1 MVKYDAPKAL
11 RFFSRIVREHFKMGK
26 TFKYH
31 FLDFIAY
38 LLMVICFPL
47 NPLVL
52 LKIIEPHE
60 NKLLFYFGAGFW
72 FIGMIFVIYPFI
84 YFKLKG
90 NVSKGKAY
98 VHTNTIVTSGLYS
111 IVRHVQYTGGILSI
125 FIATTLLYPHWIFIF
140 LGIPGILLTYLGTK
154 REDKLLIEKFGDEY
168 KRYIDKVP
176 AINIVAGVIRKLKE
190 NTMLSK

>member
-1 MVKYDAPKAL
+1 
-11 RFFSRIVREHFKMGK
+11 MGK

-52 LKIIEPHE
+52 LKVIEPHE
-60 NKLLFYFGAGFW
+60 NKLLFYLGAGFW

-98 VHTNTIVTSGLYS
+98 VHTNKIVTSGLYS

-125 FIATTLLYPHWIFIF
+125 FIATPLLYPHWIFVF

-154 REDKLLIEKFGDEY
+154 REEKLLIEKFGDEY

-176 AINIVAGVIRKLKE
+176 AINIVTGVIRKLKE
-190 NTMLSK
+190 NTMPSK

>member
-1 MVKYDAPKAL
+1 MK
-11 RFFSRIVREHFKMGK
+11 K
-26 TFKYH
+26 TYKYH
-31 FLDFIAY
+31 YLDFLAY
-38 LLMVICFPL
+38 LLMILCFPL

-52 LKIIEPHE
+52 LKIIEPHG
-60 NKLLFYFGAGFW
+60 NNILSVLGIVIWSA
-72 FIGMIFVIYPFI
+72 GMIFVIYPFI

-125 FIATTLLYPHWIFIF
+125 FIATPLLYPHLIFVF
-140 LGIPGILLTYLGTK
+140 LGIPGILLTYFGTK

-168 KRYIDKVP
+168 KRYINKVP
-176 AINIVAGVIRKLKE
+176 SINIIVGIIRKLKE
-190 NTMLSK
+190 HTIRLK

>member
-1 MVKYDAPKAL
+1 MKKTIKYN
-11 RFFSRIVREHFKMGK
+11 
-26 TFKYH
+26 

-47 NPLVL
+47 NPLIL
-52 LKIIEPHE
+52 LKVIEPHE
-60 NKLLFYFGAGFW
+60 NKLLFYLGAGFW
-72 FIGMIFVIYPFI
+72 FIGMVFVIYPFI

-98 VHTNTIVTSGLYS
+98 VHTNKIVTSGLYS

-125 FIATTLLYPHWIFIF
+125 FIATPLLYPHWIFVI

-154 REDKLLIEKFGDEY
+154 REDKLMIEKFGAEY
-168 KRYIDKVP
+168 NRYMDKVP
-176 AINIVAGVIRKLKE
+176 AINIVAGVIRKLYETKK
-190 NTMLSK
+190 LSK